1 MTSWY
6 RTGTVEATNGQTT
19 VTGTLTA
26 WLANVKVGD
35 LWSPDADGRGYEI
48 TAVNS
53 NTEIE
58 IFPAYAGSTGS
69 GRAYGIARIS
79 PNWNSVSALSV
90 SLADLVETQQSILTG
105 EGAPDNSFGQDG
117 DVYFRQ
123 DEAEYYAKIKNKWD
137 LVTSLT
143 GPQGPGGPS
152 YQASSASSVSI
163 GTGAK
168 VFTVESGRGYSAGQ
182 WLRASNDASNYME
195 GTVTSYSG
203 TTLVLNVPTGR
214 AVGSGTYAAWNINIT
229 GDIGPANSLTIGSVA
244 TGAVGS
250 SASASI
256 TGVPPSQ
263 TLNLTI
269 PRGNTGPQGIQGV
282 QGIQGTQGIQGPVGP
297 GYAGTSTTSHT
308 IGTGS
313 KTFTTQSGLGYVPG
327 SRARAASQANPMNYM
342 AGTVTAYSGTSLT
355 MFVDKAGGS
364 GTRTDWNL
372 TLDGQPGADGS
383 GAGTVN
389 TANGGLELIGGGSTV
404 QMADTAVT
412 PGSYGS
418 ASGVPVITID
428 QKGRITAAS
437 TAAIPDAV
445 AMAIV
450 FGA

>member
-1 MTSWY
+1 MTAWY
-6 RTGTVEATNGQTT
+6 RAGTVEATNGQTT

-26 WLANVKVGD
+26 WLANAKVGD
-35 LWSPDADGRGYEI
+35 LFAPDADGRGYEI
-48 TAVNS
+48 TAVTS

-58 IFPAYAGSTGS
+58 IFPAYAGTSGS
-69 GRAYGIARIS
+69 GKEYGIARIS
-79 PNWNSVSALSV
+79 PNWNSVSELSV
-90 SLADLVETQQSILTG
+90 SLADILETQQSILSG
-105 EGAPDNSFGQDG
+105 EGVPDNSIGQDG

-123 DEAEYYAKIKNKWD
+123 DEAEYYRKSAGEWE
-137 LVTSLT
+137 LVTSLI
-143 GPQGPGGPS
+143 GPQGPPGPS
-152 YQASSASSVSI
+152 FAATSTSSVAI
-163 GTGAK
+163 DTGAK
-168 VFTVESGRGYSAGQ
+168 TFTVEADRGYSPGQ
-182 WLRASNDASNYME
+182 YLRATNDASNYVE
-195 GTVTSYSG
+195 GPVTSYSG
-203 TTLVLNVPTGR
+203 TTLVLNVTR
-214 AVGSGTYAAWNINIT
+214 AIGSGTYTSWNINIA
-229 GDIGPANSLTIGSVA
+229 GDIGPANSLTIGSVT
-244 TGAVGS
+244 TGAAGS
-250 SASASI
+250 SASAEI
-256 TGVPPSQ
+256 TGSPPSQ

-269 PRGNTGPQGIQGV
+269 PRGNQGI
-282 QGIQGTQGIQGPVGP
+282 QGIQGPQGEQGIQGIQGPTGP

-355 MFVDKAGGS
+355 MFVDKTGGS

-389 TANGGLELIGGGSTV
+389 TANGGLELINAGATV

-418 ASGVPVITID
+418 SSGVPVITVD